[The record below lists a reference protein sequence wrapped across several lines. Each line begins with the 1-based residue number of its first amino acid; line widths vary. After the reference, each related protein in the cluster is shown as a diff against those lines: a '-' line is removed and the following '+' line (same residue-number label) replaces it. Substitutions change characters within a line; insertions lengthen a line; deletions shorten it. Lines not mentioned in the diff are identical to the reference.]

1 MKKLLTGFLALLM
14 SFGCL
19 VACNQTGDNSSSDTT
34 SNSAS
39 SDSSSTV
46 QKHAA
51 DLNDVKAAFLMPI
64 GSQESSSSKAYTL
77 RNKFSFD
84 GETAVYTINWSVANA
99 DGNAVNGVSL
109 RKGPQSKDA
118 VVLNVSESTPYVLS
132 ATITCPDGCC
142 TSSPYSI
149 NRTALPSSDV
159 VATPIAEAPQ
169 ENVAYKLYIDHEAKD
184 YYFTGEPK
192 TAKNPWYLGTTEN
205 HAEAI
210 DLYIKNVTGGFNVYA
225 EVEGVTK
232 YLSVV
237 KTDGHT
243 SNFFM
248 TVEELQQ
255 QKDCDNTLQSVWTWD
270 AELGT
275 IVTVAGGDTCFVGCD
290 KSYDTISA
298 QYNKDEAGMSIGK
311 LAEMKSASTIVITDE
326 EKAESTLEEL
336 SIVEKIT
343 TDLKSQITL
352 TTEGAKY
359 AETFIV
365 WSIDSEYA
373 DLTEEILKFTIPAQA
388 ANVTLKA
395 TAMCGDAVK
404 TKEFPIQLGP
414 KSVEVADKT
423 NVDAILA
430 AAANLAPSE
439 ELPGKYSLTGTIAS
453 IDTEWDADYKNI
465 TVSIMVGDT
474 KIKCYRLKNADGVE
488 AAATL
493 KVGDVITV
501 SGTLMNHYGKTQF
514 ATGCQLTAVTAGE
527 AGGDNNETTDA
538 QIVDAAWELG
548 LGESLGVQTLTGVIS
563 EITDAYTE
571 QYKNVTFTMIVANK
585 TDKPIVCYR
594 TKGDLAASI
603 KVGDTVTVTGD
614 LMNYEKDGNGTVE
627 FSMGSI
633 TAIVASGSGNE
644 GNEGDDNQG
653 ATTNVPVKITAAPQE
668 NVAYKLYIAH
678 EGKDLYFTGAPKNT
692 KYPWYLGTT
701 QNSADAIDLYIQNVD
716 GGFLIYAEVSGAT
729 KYLSVVKSGTHTS
742 SFFYTVEELRTE
754 LSDNTV
760 NPSVW
765 TYDADMGTIVTM
777 LGEEKCFVGCDAT
790 FDTIAGQYDVSE
802 AGMSIGFL
810 CTFGE
815 SNDDN
820 QGGSGNE
827 GDDNEG
833 TQGGGSGNED
843 PAPTPPAV
851 TVITIEEALAAANG
865 SVVTITGTVTRLY
878 EEWSSWGNMSPY
890 ISDGTGEILIFR
902 TTTKVAIG
910 DVITVTGTITVYSNT
925 NQIAQGS
932 ETVTIDQLHTCE
944 YNAATCEVPASC
956 KYCGTAKDAILA
968 DHNYVE
974 GVCSVCNGVD
984 PDYEGEVVVPQEFTL
999 SFSSKDN
1006 RVSQTGDCQIWEQNG
1021 VKLTN
1026 NQGSSTSA
1034 VADYAAPARF
1044 YKSSQLIIECDGMTK
1059 IEFACNSASYATAL
1073 QSSITS
1079 GDYTVSVSGKVVTVV
1094 FNAPVD
1100 SFTIASLTGGQVR
1113 MDSLTVTA
1121 LA

>member
-19 VACNQTGDNSSSDTT
+19 AACNQTGDNSSSDTT

-159 VATPIAEAPQ
+159 VATPIAKAPQ

-192 TAKNPWYLGTTEN
+192 AAKNPWYLGTTEN

-290 KSYDTISA
+290 KSYDTISG
-298 QYNKDEAGMSIGK
+298 QYDKDEAGMSIGK

-343 TDLKSQITL
+343 TDLKSQVTL
-352 TTEGAKY
+352 QTEGAKY

-404 TKEFPIQLGP
+404 TKEFSIQLGP

-423 NVDAILA
+423 DVDAILA

-538 QIVDAAWELG
+538 QIVDAAYELG

-563 EITDAYTE
+563 EITDAYST
-571 QYKNVTFTMIVANK
+571 QFKNVTFTMIVANK

-594 TKGDLAASI
+594 TKGDLAASV

-633 TAIVASGSGNE
+633 TAIVASGSGNQ
-644 GNEGDDNQG
+644 GGSDNEGDDNQG
-653 ATTNVPVKITAAPQE
+653 ATTNAPVKITAAPQE

-678 EGKDLYFTGAPKNT
+678 EDKDLYFTGAPKNT
-692 KYPWYLGTT
+692 QYPWYLGTT

-754 LSDNTV
+754 ISDNTV

-777 LGEEKCFVGCDAT
+777 LGEEKCFVGCDKT
-790 FDTIAGQYDVSE
+790 YDTIAGQYDASE

-810 CTFGE
+810 CTME
-815 SNDDN
+815 EASDDN

-827 GDDNEG
+827 GQN
-833 TQGGGSGNED
+833 
-843 PAPTPPAV
+843 PPS
-851 TVITIEEALAAANG
+851 TDGMTIAEALEASNG
-865 SVVTITGTVTRLY
+865 AVVTITGTVTRLY
-878 EEWSSWGNMSPY
+878 EEWSSYNNMSPY

-910 DVITVTGTITVYSNT
+910 DVITVTGTITVSNNV
-925 NQIAQGS
+925 NQIAKDTS
-932 ETVTIDQLHTCE
+932 TVEIKQAHTCE
-944 YNAATCEVPASC
+944 YKEATCEVPASC
-956 KYCGTAKDAILA
+956 KFCDAAKDDVLA
-968 DHNYVE
+968 AHNYVE

-984 PDYEGEVVVPQEFTL
+984 PNYEGEVVVPSTESASIIANTGTL
-999 SFSSKDN
+999 SADSLSISWASNNFNFVNEKGTNTNAIRTSDSDHFRIYKGNQFTISGKNGENISKIVFTATSS
-1006 RVSQTGDCQIWEQNG
+1006 
-1021 VKLTN
+1021 
-1026 NQGSSTSA
+1026 
-1034 VADYAAPARF
+1034 DYATVLVESLEAAG
-1044 YKSSQLIIECDGMTK
+1044 YT
-1059 IEFACNSASYATAL
+1059 ATA
-1073 QSSITS
+1073 
-1079 GDYTVSVSGKVVTVV
+1079 DGKIVT
-1094 FNAPVD
+1094 
-1100 SFTIASLTGGQVR
+1100 
-1113 MDSLTVTA
+1113 LTVATA
-1121 LA
+1121 VTSVTFATTAQTRISAIEVTYTK